1 MERYQPVDGSFNV
14 LAMAEKICRS
24 DLAVIPWI
32 DFYDS
37 SYWPV
42 SIAQN
47 LVFDVDQ
54 VILPDVVHF

>member
-1 MERYQPVDGSFNV
+1 MDGSFNV